1 MASSTHNS
9 KNQVPGGSTLTAQ
22 NETTGR
28 NIEALLDL
36 NALSYDLVPDLSVAI
51 DRTNKNSYFQKAEY
65 RDGASNTGY
74 CISNSGSD
82 YINPRTS
89 YLAFELG
96 CVQPVVE
103 TTLAN
108 ADAFIM
114 AKWSNNGSACNLIRN
129 IRISDRA
136 GNEIEYVTDCN
147 IIGAI
152 NRRLMKSP
160 DWFNSTHKLATH
172 ESLTKQATGTLPA
185 TALSAWAGDDNKQID
200 INDTYAYDN
209 SSSNGQKRFII
220 PLRWISGLFDYSQLL
235 PPALMSGLRIQIE
248 WETSERAFQYYKGS
262 ATGTPLTTV
271 DNNSRWK
278 VINPRIVM
286 DSVKLT
292 DSIARQLN
300 KRSATDGLEIQF
312 RTWFTSHYY
321 TAGNTANIETRRAV
335 SRAFGALAHVQKA
348 VTSTGDEISR
358 DSISTDP
365 IDVVEWQ
372 WRAGNLY
379 FPQQPIKVNSSTG
392 NGTAV
397 SAARQA
403 ILKRLQ
409 MGRET
414 YAQMLQYSGK
424 LENPVDVG
432 SLTVGDYTMSANTVD
447 TSTTVKQD
455 HGGMSIIPCNLERSS
470 VQDVSGLPLNN
481 SRVLALN
488 MTFDSASATDARDIR
503 IFLQYLKIARV
514 FMDNTELEE

>member
-1 MASSTHNS
+1 
-9 KNQVPGGSTLTAQ
+9 
-22 NETTGR
+22 
-28 NIEALLDL
+28 
-36 NALSYDLVPDLSVAI
+36 
-51 DRTNKNSYFQKAEY
+51 
-65 RDGASNTGY
+65 
-74 CISNSGSD
+74 
-82 YINPRTS
+82 
-89 YLAFELG
+89 
-96 CVQPVVE
+96 
-103 TTLAN
+103 
-108 ADAFIM
+108 M

-172 ESLTKQATGTLPA
+172 ESSTKELTGTLPA
-185 TALSAWAGDDNKQID
+185 ATLISAWDGKNTDGVEVS
-200 INDTYAYDN
+200 DTYAYDN
-209 SSSNGQKRFII
+209 TSSNGQKRFVI

-248 WETSERAFQYYKGS
+248 WETSERAFQYFGGN
-262 ATGTPLTTV
+262 ATSTPLTAV
-271 DNNSRWK
+271 GNNNRWK

-335 SRAFGALAHVQKA
+335 SRAFGALAHVQRA
-348 VTSTGDEISR
+348 ISATTDEVER

-392 NGTAV
+392 NGAGV
-397 SAARQA
+397 SADRQTA
-403 ILKRLQ
+403 LQRLQ
-409 MGRET
+409 MSRET

-432 SLTVGDYTMSANTVD
+432 SLTVGDYTLSANTVE
-447 TSTTVKQD
+447 TKTNQD
-455 HGGMSIIPCNLERSS
+455 YGGMSIIPCNLERSS

-488 MTFDSASATDARDIR
+488 MTFRTEASAVARDIR